1 MKLDESTYVPAAT
14 HVVVDAQATD
24 WSQTLLPP
32 AGSGAVIGVHL
43 ARNPVRSSPLL
54 SLDGPMYLPTAT
66 HDVATGQA
74 TDSRVTFAEVT
85 AAEPGPAL
93 TRSGGFVAIHLV
105 PDPVRSNP
113 CVSPD
118 ESAYVPTP
126 TQEFV
131 EAQATDKG
139 VTSGCLP
146 TSAGTGALAAFHVLP
161 DPVTIRPSV
170 SLDETLY
177 QPTPVQEIVD
187 AQVTAPMTLGGGAGA
202 AVAVH
207 APPDPVSITAWG
219 LPEESA
225 YVPTATHEAADP
237 QVTDLMRALLVVWTP
252 GGSGTVVAVQEVPV

>member
-1 MKLDESTYVPAAT
+1 
-14 HVVVDAQATD
+14 
-24 WSQTLLPP
+24 
-32 AGSGAVIGVHL
+32 
-43 ARNPVRSSPLL
+43 
-54 SLDGPMYLPTAT
+54 MYLPTAT
-66 HDVATGQA
+66 HEVATGQA

-85 AAEPGPAL
+85 RAPELEPAL
-93 TRSGGFVAIHLV
+93 AGSGGLAAIHLV

-118 ESAYVPTP
+118 ESAYVPTL

-131 EAQATDKG
+131 DAQATDKG

-146 TSAGTGALAAFHVLP
+146 TSAGTGALVACHVLP
-161 DPVTIRPSV
+161 APVAIRPSV

-177 QPTPVQEIVD
+177 QPTAVQEVVD

-202 AVAVH
+202 AVAVQ

-225 YVPTATHEAADP
+225 YVPTATHEGADR
-237 QVTDLMRALLVVWTP
+237 QVTDLTRELLVIWTP
-252 GGSGTVVAVQEVPV
+252 GGSDTVVAVQDVPI